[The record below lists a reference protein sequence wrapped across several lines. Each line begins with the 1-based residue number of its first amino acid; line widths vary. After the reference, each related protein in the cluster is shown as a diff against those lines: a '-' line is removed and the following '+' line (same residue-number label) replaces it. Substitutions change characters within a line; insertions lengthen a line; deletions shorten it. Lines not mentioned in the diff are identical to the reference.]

1 VSESKVISNYIK
13 NFPFTTLRDRQENV
27 LREIDSA
34 VASGYKYV
42 ILEAPTGFGKSPV
55 AASTAL
61 TLGSSYICTSTK
73 DLQSQY
79 ARDFSF
85 VRVAKGKSNFPCEV
99 KDDFIRNHTY
109 RCKPCGKLQLG
120 CLHTSVEYGPCMSDD
135 DFGCNYK
142 TLLKD
147 YTTVNKGTKDERVIL
162 AEGRY
167 RNNYFEWSHLNNLKE
182 DTIRD
187 WRPCGYFHQLNTA
200 LAASH
205 SILNYSMF
213 FAIMNKKLPSR
224 ELLILDEAHML
235 ETEIV
240 RFKGISISRRKWRKY
255 IPDLRID
262 DHSYDVKGWLG
273 FLDDLRQMMLDVRI
287 LRGNEEL
294 LIELEQD
301 VEKLES
307 VIEAISLNPNNWIVS
322 EIQREDHE
330 GVTKVEL
337 KPLDVS
343 PYCTDVFGK
352 CKHTLMMSATILDAK
367 AFCSSIG
374 LNYDDVKLIRVG
386 SDFPVKNRPIHAL
399 GVAYLN
405 YNNLQKVEVKTTIA
419 YAIDKIMTTHKDQ
432 KGIIHTTSYEQLNF
446 IKQTISKFNQR
457 RLLETNPDVERDEI
471 IDEHIKSSKPTVLIS
486 PSLHLG
492 LDLKDDLSR
501 FQIITKVPYPS
512 LGDRWIDEKRKR
524 SEQWYSWQTGLRLA
538 QAYGRSVRS
547 KDDWAATYVLDANFA
562 YFITR
567 NKTIMPQWFI
577 DAISN

>member
-13 NFPFTTLRDRQENV
+13 NFPFATLRERQGNV
-27 LREIDSA
+27 LSEIDSA
-34 VASGYKYV
+34 FASGYRRI

-55 AASTAL
+55 AISTAL

-73 DLQSQY
+73 DLQTQY
-79 ARDFSF
+79 ARDFPF
-85 VRVAKGKSNFPCEV
+85 VRVAKGKNNFICEV

-109 RCKPCGKLQLG
+109 KCKPCGGLQSS

-147 YTTVNKGTKDERVIL
+147 YAAINKGTKEERIIL

-182 DTIRD
+182 DVIRD
-187 WRPCGYFHQLNTA
+187 WRPCGYFHQLNIA

-224 ELLILDEAHML
+224 ELLILDEGHML

-240 RFKGISISRRKWRKY
+240 RFRGISISRRKWRKY
-255 IPDLRID
+255 IPDFRID
-262 DHSYDVKGWLG
+262 DHGYDVKGWLG
-273 FLDDLRQMMLDVRI
+273 FLDDLREMMLDVRI

-307 VIEAISLNPNNWIVS
+307 VIEAISVNPNNWIVS
-322 EIQREDHE
+322 EIQKEDRE

-352 CKHTLMMSATILDAK
+352 CKQTLMMSATILDAK
-367 AFCSSIG
+367 AFCSSVG
-374 LNYDDVKLIRVG
+374 LKYEDVKVIRVG

-405 YNNLQKVEVKTTIA
+405 YNNLHKDEVKTTIA
-419 YAIDKIMTTHKDQ
+419 HTIDKIMTVHKER
-432 KGIIHTTSYEQLNF
+432 KGIIHTTSYDQLNF
-446 IKQTISKFNQR
+446 IKQNISKLNQR

-471 IDEHIKSSKPTVLIS
+471 IDEHFKSSKPTVLIS

-492 LDLKDDLSR
+492 LDLKDGLSR

-524 SEQWYSWQTGLRLA
+524 SEQWYSWQTGLRLV

-547 KDDWAATYVLDANFA
+547 KDDWATTYVLDANFG
-562 YFITR
+562 YFISR

>member
-1 VSESKVISNYIK
+1 VSESEVISNYIK
-13 NFPFTTLRDRQENV
+13 NFPFATLRERQGNV
-27 LREIDSA
+27 LSEIDSA
-34 VASGYKYV
+34 FASGYRRI

-55 AASTAL
+55 AISTAL

-73 DLQSQY
+73 DLQTQY
-79 ARDFSF
+79 ARDFPF
-85 VRVAKGKSNFPCEV
+85 VRVAKGKNNFACEV
-99 KDDFIRNHTY
+99 KDDFIRNRTY
-109 RCKPCGKLQLG
+109 KCKPCGLRMSA
-120 CLHTSVEYGPCMSDD
+120 CPHTTVEYGPCMSDD

-147 YTTVNKGTKDERVIL
+147 YAAINKGTKEERIIL

-182 DTIRD
+182 DVIRD
-187 WRPCGYFHQLNTA
+187 WRPCEYFHQLNIA

-240 RFKGISISRRKWRKY
+240 RFRGISISRRKWRKY

-262 DHSYDVKGWLG
+262 DHGYDVGGWLC
-273 FLDDLRQMMLDVRI
+273 FLDDLREMILDVRI

-307 VIEAISLNPNNWIVS
+307 VIEAISVNPNNWIVS
-322 EIQREDHE
+322 DIQKE
-330 GVTKVEL
+330 GVEGATKVEL

-352 CKHTLMMSATILDAK
+352 CKQTLMMSATILDAK
-367 AFCSSIG
+367 TFCSSVG
-374 LNYDDVKLIRVG
+374 LKYEDVKVIRVG
-386 SDFPVKNRPIHAL
+386 SDFPVKNRPIHPL

-405 YNNLQKVEVKTTIA
+405 YNSLQKAEVKTTIA
-419 YAIDKIMTTHKDQ
+419 SAIDKIMTAHKER

-446 IKQTISKFNQR
+446 IKQNISKLNQR

-471 IDEHIKSSKPTVLIS
+471 INEHFKSSKPTVLIS
-486 PSLHLG
+486 PSLQLG
-492 LDLKDDLSR
+492 LDLKDHLSR
-501 FQIITKVPYPS
+501 FQVITKVPYPS

-524 SEQWYSWQTGLRLA
+524 SEEWYSWQTGLRLV

-547 KDDWAATYVLDANFA
+547 KDDWATTYILDAAFG
-562 YFITR
+562 YFIAKNR
-567 NKTIMPQWFI
+567 NTLPAWFTE
-577 DAISN
+577 AIC